1 MTVKLTVGLELIS
14 WTIKCFKNPE
24 MMMHKMIQKITKTV
38 VTIFA
43 GISLSFV
50 GLKQEI

>member
-1 MTVKLTVGLELIS
+1 
-14 WTIKCFKNPE
+14 
-24 MMMHKMIQKITKTV
+24 MHKMIQKITKTV

-50 GLKQEI
+50 GLKQEIWREILQPIEDVEWF